1 MIFNFLGWCVFGLVV
16 GAIARFLLPGR
27 DPMGC
32 LGTIIVGV
40 LGSVIGGYLAN
51 LISGGGDEWQ
61 PASFIGS
68 LVGGILVLLLYR
80 MVMKRKNNPPS

>member
-1 MIFNFLGWCVFGLVV
+1 MILNLIGWCVFGLVV

-40 LGSVIGGYLAN
+40 LGSVVGGYLAN
-51 LISGGGDEWQ
+51 LIQGGGDDWHA
-61 PASFIGS
+61 ASFLGS
-68 LVGGILVLLLYR
+68 LVGSILVLLIYR
-80 MVMKRKNNPPS
+80 MVMKRNTPP